1 MGGWLTVRRS
11 TLVALGLLAAGCGAA
26 SPAVT
31 DSSRVDMCSILSD
44 AELSQLGI
52 TPGTRMPVDREGS
65 VGCEWAGTP
74 FLLSLERDSHTL
86 ASYRGRPRGPAFIS
100 YAENTVNGRPGA
112 RFKVDRDGTDCE
124 QLIDGGSVSLVVS
137 VTPAVTGNG
146 PSIDSCA
153 EALRIARIVEPRLP
167 RSGS

>member
-1 MGGWLTVRRS
+1 MRRGAV
-11 TLVALGLLAAGCGAA
+11 VALGLVAAGCGAG

-31 DSSRVDMCSILSD
+31 DSSRVDMCTILSD

-52 TPGTRMPVDREGS
+52 TPGTRTPVDREGS

-74 FLLSLERDSHTL
+74 FVLSLERDRQPL
-86 ASYRGRPRGPAFIS
+86 ASYRARPRGPAFIS
-100 YAENTVNGRPGA
+100 YAENTVNGRSGL

-137 VTPAVTGNG
+137 VTPAVTRNG

-153 EALRIARIVEPRLP
+153 EALRIARMIEPRLP
-167 RSGS
+167 KTRG